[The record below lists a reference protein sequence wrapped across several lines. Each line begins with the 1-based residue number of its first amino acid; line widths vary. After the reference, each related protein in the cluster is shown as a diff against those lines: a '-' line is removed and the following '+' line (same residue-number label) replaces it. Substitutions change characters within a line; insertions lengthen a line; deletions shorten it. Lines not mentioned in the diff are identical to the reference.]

1 MLLNIG
7 MRANPVRDSTGLAG
21 DNLDLTAVL
30 GIFKDSKNIE
40 DFEKKLNASDIKV
53 NNLDLN
59 NDGKVDYL
67 RIHDYGKDNFHSL
80 VIQDLVSASET
91 QDVAVIEVEKKNNG
105 EAHVQI
111 VGDEALYGKNYIIE
125 PQEKKQAQ
133 QSQYVDDVYANPNEP
148 VVFVN
153 AWAWPSVQFLYG
165 PQYVFWV
172 SPWYW
177 GYYPYWWYPWA
188 PYPYWQYYH
197 QNIMAYGYYNYGW
210 RHSYVNHMPGPHVV
224 YGPHRTYSPYVQ
236 KNNVQ
241 AGFSRNRYFPRQQIP
256 RQQMQFQQKQNAPIM
271 RESPALRYGPTQ
283 TGGIRGGGGRG
294 FGGGGGFGGGRHR

>member
-1 MLLNIG
+1 MWVAAGMAFVNLFPDKKGIMKYIQIILFCMLLSMG

-30 GIFKDSKNIE
+30 GILKDSKSVE

-91 QDVAVIEVEKKNNG
+91 QDVAVIEVEKSNNN

-125 PQEKKQAQ
+125 PQEKTQAQ

-148 VVFVN
+148 VAYVN
-153 AWAWPSVQFLYG
+153 AWTWPSVQFLYG
-165 PQYVFWV
+165 PQYSFWI

-177 GYYPYWWYPWA
+177 GYYPYWWYPWT
-188 PYPYWQYYH
+188 PYP
-197 QNIMAYGYYNYGW
+197 
-210 RHSYVNHMPGPHVV
+210 
-224 YGPHRTYSPYVQ
+224 
-236 KNNVQ
+236 
-241 AGFSRNRYFPRQQIP
+241 
-256 RQQMQFQQKQNAPIM
+256 
-271 RESPALRYGPTQ
+271 
-283 TGGIRGGGGRG
+283 
-294 FGGGGGFGGGRHR
+294 